1 MKHRILFALV
11 LALAFGAFANI
22 TGSLSTKGVATGV
35 SSAQVGYKGQLYPV
49 ASNGSFDIP
58 TTNPASIK
66 LSANQTHKVLTKEY
80 DVFGRKINLNQT
92 QSWATQISALKQY
105 TTVQAASARSL
116 SSSTDTLYI
125 VVNGDTLREVPV
137 TSWNEI
143 LPANYIQ
150 QRNVQ
155 VNVNPAYSYDVV
167 QAVWWNNDSIAH
179 TLNLAA
185 NSLASGSFS
194 GYIYT
199 IYNDSE
205 FKANDTIYNLFVRTR
220 SHDSITSYTKI
231 LPVYAQVG
239 DLVFPATVFQQ
250 NTYHTTLGYSLTPN
264 DSSVAAFST
273 RNIEMVYVVD
283 TTDSIAVFDSTSFV
297 QLVRT
302 GADSANHYPK
312 GQTTFQANPFPK
324 SYTSTNLDTNTWIY
338 SDTLKGRA
346 VSKIDTLKLYTVDG
360 SGNTKVVG
368 TVYNL
373 KAGDTFK
380 IKVGY
385 SPTTIQFFY
394 NAEVDTLEYSV
405 DYRRVSK
412 YWKNP

>member
-1 MKHRILFALV
+1 MRRRILFTLI
-11 LALAFGAFANI
+11 LALALGAFANI
-22 TGSLSTKGVATGV
+22 TGSLTIKGTSTGV
-35 SSAQVGYKGQLYPV
+35 SSAQVGYNGTLYSL
-49 ASNGSFDIP
+49 ATDGSFNIP

-66 LSANQTHKVLTKEY
+66 HSANQTHKVLTKEY

-92 QSWATQISALKQY
+92 QSWATQVSSFKQY

-125 VVNGDTLREVPV
+125 VVNGDTLREVPI

-143 LPANYIQ
+143 LPPNYIQ

-155 VNVNPAYSYDVV
+155 VNVNQAYSYDVV

-179 TLNLAA
+179 VLNLSA
-185 NSLASGSFS
+185 NSLVSGSFS

-199 IYNDSE
+199 VYNDSE
-205 FKANDTIYNLFVRTR
+205 FRANDTIYNLFVRTR

-239 DLVFPATVFQQ
+239 DLVFPATVFKQ

-264 DSSVAAFST
+264 DSSIAVFST

-283 TTDSIAVFDSTSFV
+283 TTDSVAVCDSSAFA
-297 QLVRT
+297 QLIRT
-302 GADSANHYPK
+302 GADSAMHYK
-312 GQTTFQANPFPK
+312 NGQTTFQANQFP
-324 SYTSTNLDTNTWIY
+324 NPLNVDTTINTWIF

-346 VSKIDTLKLYTVDG
+346 VSSIDTLKLYTVDAQ
-360 SGNTKVVG
+360 GNTKMVA

-380 IKVGY
+380 VKVGY
-385 SPTTIQFFY
+385 NPALVQFFD
-394 NAEVDTLEYSV
+394 NSNVDNLEFSV

>member
-1 MKHRILFALV
+1 MKHKTLFALV
-11 LALAFGAFANI
+11 LALAVGAFANI
-22 TGSLSTKGVATGV
+22 TGSLNLATGI
-35 SSAQVGYKGQLYPV
+35 SSAEVGFKGTLYPV

-58 TTNPASIK
+58 TTDPTSVKFNP
-66 LSANQTHKVLTKEY
+66 NQTHKVLTKEY
-80 DVFGRKINLNQT
+80 NVFGRKINLNQT

-137 TSWNEI
+137 TSWNAV
-143 LPANYIQ
+143 LPTNYIQ
-150 QRNVQ
+150 QRNVH
-155 VNVNPAYSYDVV
+155 VNVNQAYSYDVV

-179 TLNLAA
+179 VLNLSA
-185 NSLASGSFS
+185 NSLVSGSFS

-199 IYNDSE
+199 VYNDSDYRV
-205 FKANDTIYNLFVRTR
+205 NDTIYNLFVRTR

-239 DLVFPATVFQQ
+239 DLEFPATVFQQ

-264 DSSVAAFST
+264 DSSIAVFST
-273 RNIEMVYVVD
+273 RNIQMVYVVD
-283 TTDSIAVFDSTSFV
+283 TTDSVAVCDSSAFA
-297 QLVRT
+297 QLIRT
-302 GADSANHYPK
+302 GADSAMHYPK
-312 GQTTFQANPFPK
+312 GQTTFQAKQFPTPYN
-324 SYTSTNLDTNTWIY
+324 SGTDTNTWIY

-346 VSKIDTLKLYTVDG
+346 VSNIDTLKLYATVG
-360 SGNTKVVG
+360 GNLKVYG

-373 KAGDTFK
+373 KAGDSFK
-380 IKVGY
+380 IKVEY
-385 SPTTIQFFY
+385 YPTVVQFLD
-394 NAEVDTLEYSV
+394 NSKVDSLEYSV